1 LNQEPK
7 ERVTDANHEEY
18 WQRQR
23 EEFWQW
29 VYVRAF
35 ETAHTC
41 PEVTQASFSRYSDNY
56 PHDVAFSA
64 AEKAL
69 QDLDLSRKA
78 GQLSRRYYFR
88 E

>member
-1 LNQEPK
+1 MATRTSADLSAANLK
-7 ERVTDANHEEY
+7 DALLDDAN
-18 WQRQR
+18 
-23 EEFWQW
+23 
-29 VYVRAF
+29 F
-35 ETAHTC
+35 EAATVGSTIFGGIDLSSC
-41 PEVTQASFSRYSDNY
+41 RGL
-56 PHDVAFSA
+56 DVAFSA